1 LLHKELQQRLAKE
14 YRYAATKMQGSSH
27 PMQKLYY
34 FSVLFGE
41 AQRIL
46 NWEWDRDV
54 ALIHMVTQQAYNQL
68 ISLAQNPIIGSL
80 PIEWP
85 KVYEKLTQTT
95 SDLATY
101 MEKTGDTDNI
111 EELCGILGRL
121 AEITY
126 AVSGNG
132 AYLYEKGLIKL

>member
-1 LLHKELQQRLAKE
+1 VHKELRERLAKE
-14 YRYAATKMQGSSH
+14 YRYAATKMQGSPN
-27 PMQKLYY
+27 PMQKLFY

-41 AQRIL
+41 ASRVL
-46 NWEWDRDV
+46 NYEWDRDV
-54 ALIHMVTQQAYNQL
+54 ALIHLVTQQVYNQL
-68 ISLAQNPIIGSL
+68 MASGQSPLISSL

-95 SDLATY
+95 VDIATH
-101 MEKTGDTDNI
+101 MEKKEGKDNR
-111 EELCGILGRL
+111 EELCEILGRL

-132 AYLYEKGLIKL
+132 SYLYEKGLIKF